1 MIRFKYI
8 GTTSDELTFNKGEY
22 IIVTN
27 WDVGDE
33 YAYGYKR
40 NDSQQKGKF
49 PSPLV
54 CKIFENKG
62 FVFIQYLYKFH

>member
-1 MIRFKYI
+1 VVFFKY
-8 GTTSDELTFNKGEY
+8 TRNTLDELSFSKGEY
-22 IIVTN
+22 LIVTN
-27 WDVGDE
+27 WNVGNG

-54 CKIFENKG
+54 RKISENKG
-62 FVFIQYLYKFH
+62 LIFFYSYN